1 MKFETQTSVECSK
14 EALWSLL
21 FDVSRVA
28 ALIPG
33 CSDVEEL
40 DPLKQYSALIRQK
53 VGPFK
58 FEMPCEIVVDDY
70 ADQERVGITATG
82 QDKKTS
88 TGALVKL
95 ALVLGDED
103 GKVTIDIDA
112 DIQISGKLAT
122 LGFPIVKKKCTDIF
136 REFDANLHQ
145 ALETIDE
152 AKTI

>member
-1 MKFETQTSVECSK
+1 MKFEIQTSVECSK

-28 ALIPG
+28 VLIPG
-33 CSDVEEL
+33 CSDVEEIE
-40 DPLKQYSALIRQK
+40 PLSQYTALIRQK

-70 ADQERVGITATG
+70 VEKARVGITATG
-82 QDKKTS
+82 QDKRTS

-95 ALVLGDED
+95 VLILVDD
-103 GKVTIDIDA
+103 ADKVTIDIDA

-136 REFDANLHQ
+136 REFNENLNQ
-145 ALETIDE
+145 ALESIDE
-152 AKTI
+152 AKTV